1 MTFELW
7 AHVVREIVVVLGAC
21 SISKNIF
28 KNCVMAIWFT
38 ELSIIQWTSSR
49 RSIMAYRLVSVSR
62 NQQDWCNF
70 VTILFWYPYIL
81 YGALILPWLNLA
93 HLIYNFWIYKL
104 KQVFCLLLK
113 SCHTI
118 ESLRFQKLML
128 QNSLQLLP
136 IQRTS
141 KTSRATL
148 ICNQKAFWPMAII
161 YVEDLQVTQNEMK
174 FDFQNQNWTFM
185 FWAGS
190 LIF

>member
-1 MTFELW
+1 
-7 AHVVREIVVVLGAC
+7 
-21 SISKNIF
+21 
-28 KNCVMAIWFT
+28 
-38 ELSIIQWTSSR
+38 
-49 RSIMAYRLVSVSR
+49 
-62 NQQDWCNF
+62 
-70 VTILFWYPYIL
+70 
-81 YGALILPWLNLA
+81 
-93 HLIYNFWIYKL
+93 
-104 KQVFCLLLK
+104 
-113 SCHTI
+113 
-118 ESLRFQKLML
+118 ML

-148 ICNQKAFWPMAII
+148 ICNQKTFWPMAII